1 MLCILNNYEYTYQD
15 KKHLQEE
22 AAEELQEERAEV
34 EIGQFSCHIIGE
46 LNEKD
51 LETIKMLNEK
61 MRMNKRH
68 TED

>member
-1 MLCILNNYEYTYQD
+1 MNILTKI

-22 AAEELQEERAEV
+22 AYAEKAEELQEERAEV
-34 EIGQFSCHIIGE
+34 EIGQFRCHIIGE

-68 TED
+68 SED

>member
-1 MLCILNNYEYTYQD
+1 MNILTKIKNIFKKKPML
-15 KKHLQEE
+15 KK
-22 AAEELQEERAEV
+22 AEELQEERAEV
-34 EIGQFSCHIIGE
+34 EIGQFRCHIIGE